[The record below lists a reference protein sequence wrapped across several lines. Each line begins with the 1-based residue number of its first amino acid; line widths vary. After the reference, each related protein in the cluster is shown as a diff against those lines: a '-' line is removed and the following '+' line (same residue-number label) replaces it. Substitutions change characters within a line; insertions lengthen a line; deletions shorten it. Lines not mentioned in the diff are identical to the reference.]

1 MTCTRLIRLAIS
13 VVVCVSLFA
22 LPAAAEV
29 KLPPILSDHMVLQ
42 ADMPVPVWGTAKPS
56 EKVAVKFAGQTKTA
70 VAGKDGKWS
79 VRLDA
84 LKTNAKPQTLTVSGG
99 NTVTI
104 KDVLVGEAWLC
115 SGQSNMAW
123 PVSRA
128 RNFKA
133 EQAAAKYPQIRH
145 YRVGRNGAGKWT
157 ICSPQTVAGF
167 SATAYFFGREL
178 HKELKVPVGLINS
191 SVGGTPIEAWTGG
204 PVKAPVETPKAPA
217 NKPAPKK
224 GKERRGRASGSLYR
238 SMILPLAPYAIR
250 GATWYQGESNAGR
263 GHLYFGQLK
272 GLIAGWRGLW
282 KQGDFQFLVVQLPN
296 FRKPQ
301 TKPSEPSGWVLV
313 QEGELKALE
322 LPNTGLAVTIDV
334 GEAGNIHP
342 GNKQAVGKRLGLWAL
357 GTTYKK
363 DIVYSGPLCKSMKIE
378 GDKIVLTFDHV
389 GGGLVARGGKELKG
403 FAIAGADK
411 KFVWGTA
418 RIVGKTV
425 EVTGVKAPKAVRYA
439 WAMNPQWSLT
449 NKESLPASPFRTD
462 DWK

>member
-1 MTCTRLIRLAIS
+1 M
-13 VVVCVSLFA
+13 
-22 LPAAAEV
+22 PAAAEV
-29 KLPPILSDHMVLQ
+29 KLPPILGDHMVLQ
-42 ADMPVPVWGTAKPS
+42 ADMPVPVWGTAKPG
-56 EKVAVKFAGQTKTA
+56 EKVTVKFAGKTKMA
-70 VAGKDGKWS
+70 VAGKDGKWL
-79 VRLDA
+79 VKLDA
-84 LKTNAKPQTLTVSGG
+84 LKTNAKPQTLTVSGA

-145 YRVGRNGAGKWT
+145 YRVGKGGGGKWV
-157 ICSPQTVAGF
+157 ICSPKTVAGF

-204 PVKAPVETPKAPA
+204 PAKAAAEKPKADPKKA
-217 NKPAPKK
+217 APKK
-224 GKERRGRASGSLYR
+224 GRRRGRASGSLYR

-263 GHLYFGQLK
+263 GAAYEGQLK
-272 GLIAGWRGLW
+272 GLITGWRGLW
-282 KQGDFQFLVVQLPN
+282 QQGDFQFLVVQLPN
-296 FRKPQ
+296 FRNPQ
-301 TKPSEPSGWVLV
+301 KSPSEPSGWVLV

-334 GEAGNIHP
+334 GEARNIHP
-342 GNKQAVGKRLGLWAL
+342 GNKQTVGKRLGLWAL

-363 DIVYSGPLCKSMKIE
+363 KIVYSGPLYKSMKIA
-378 GDKIVLTFDHV
+378 GDKVVLTFDHV

-411 KFVWGTA
+411 KFVWGKA
-418 RIVGKTV
+418 AIVGKTV
-425 EVTGVKAPKAVRYA
+425 EMTGVKAPKAVRYA
-439 WAMNPQWSLT
+439 WAANPQWSLT
-449 NKESLPASPFRTD
+449 NKEGLPASPFRTD